1 MSAHISSHISWHRQ
15 TVIFNVLIKNSL
27 TILDKYLKYS
37 LLLSLHILPHCQAE
51 QRCRLQRHHIWLWGR
66 DPPPRQAPADRLP
79 DPSAAWSGSQSLDR
93 QEITA
98 EMAKGGREKEQ
109 EKKERRRM
117 KWYSASNFLSGYWS
131 KKKKSGWSVDEGRGE
146 CITEE
151 KRKRVHCGFT
161 GGQKT
166 SPNIS
171 QV

>member
-117 KWYSASNFLSGYWS
+117 KWYSASNFLPGYWS
-131 KKKKSGWSVDEGRGE
+131 KKKKKGAGAWMKEGVNASQ
-146 CITEE
+146 
-151 KRKRVHCGFT
+151 RKRESECTVDLL
-161 GGQKT
+161 GGKKQAL
-166 SPNIS
+166 I
-171 QV
+171 

>member
-117 KWYSASNFLSGYWS
+117 KWYSASNFLPGYWS
-131 KKKKSGWSVDEGRGE
+131 KKKKKKGLEREWRKGWMHHRGK
-146 CITEE
+146 E
-151 KRKRVHCGFT
+151 KASALWIYWGAKN
-161 GGQKT
+161 K
-166 SPNIS
+166 P
-171 QV
+171 